1 MACRPPAQGNIF
13 PKKQLHCSYLK
24 SDRHLSAKQA
34 AKQAM
39 AIFPFLIPLLYGA
52 IGTLGLQPEQDY
64 VIADVSQGQVCV
76 RKIICLSGIS
86 FLRNGFSL
94 RVHFFFPVNFQWGKT
109 RPHLAFQRSYARETS
124 CWQVTYV
131 CLLKLLLTWVFA
143 EFIENQ
149 KKKKKIKQTFYDI

>member
-1 MACRPPAQGNIF
+1 MACRPPPQGNIF

-64 VIADVSQGQVCV
+64 VIADVSQGQLCV

-94 RVHFFFPVNFQWGKT
+94 RVHFFSLLIFSEEKRARIWLSREVMQEKLPVDKSHMSVYLN
-109 RPHLAFQRSYARETS
+109 S
-124 CWQVTYV
+124 
-131 CLLKLLLTWVFA
+131 CLLGCSLSLL
-143 EFIENQ
+143 
-149 KKKKKIKQTFYDI
+149 KIKRKKRK

>member
-1 MACRPPAQGNIF
+1 MACRPPPQGNIF

-64 VIADVSQGQVCV
+64 VIADVSQGQLCV

-94 RVHFFFPVNFQWGKT
+94 RVHFFSLLIFSEEKRARIWLSREVMQEKLPVDKSHMSVYLN
-109 RPHLAFQRSYARETS
+109 S
-124 CWQVTYV
+124 
-131 CLLKLLLTWVFA
+131 CLLGYSLSLL
-143 EFIENQ
+143 
-149 KKKKKIKQTFYDI
+149 KIKRKKRK